1 MNWWCSS
8 IHSYSI
14 DDLFHY
20 FSMIARMNAGFLL
33 SWVRMSLNSHCFLC
47 VISHDIFKY
56 LCFRENLSILW
67 VTNKPKSRSFVIEVI
82 SDAQI
87 VCPCLLNSVF
97 LLVHDY
103 VLSRAEDIVVV
114 FSFLVLN
121 VIYVHNF
128 LVVLLLLLII
138 DINNLPDII
147 NIHSL
152 LLNSS
157 KRGVISL
164 HPSVFYLSFL
174 GFLGLESLDSLGTWY
189 SLGNEVLFFSR

>member
-1 MNWWCSS
+1 
-8 IHSYSI
+8 
-14 DDLFHY
+14 
-20 FSMIARMNAGFLL
+20 MNACLL
-33 SWVRMSLNSHCFLC
+33 LPWMRVRFNCHCFLC
-47 VISHDIFKY
+47 VISHDIFEY
-56 LCFRENLSILW
+56 LWLWENLSIFG
-67 VTNKPKSRSFVIEVI
+67 VTNKPKSGSFVIEVI

-103 VLSRAEDIVVV
+103 VLPWAEDIVVV
-114 FSFLVLN
+114 FGFLVLN

-152 LLNSS
+152 LLRSVRS
-157 KRGVISL
+157 GVIGLNPPVFNFSL
-164 HPSVFYLSFL
+164 L
-174 GFLGLESLDSLGTWY
+174 GFLSLEGLDSLGTWY
-189 SLGNEVLFFSR
+189 SLSNEVLLFSR